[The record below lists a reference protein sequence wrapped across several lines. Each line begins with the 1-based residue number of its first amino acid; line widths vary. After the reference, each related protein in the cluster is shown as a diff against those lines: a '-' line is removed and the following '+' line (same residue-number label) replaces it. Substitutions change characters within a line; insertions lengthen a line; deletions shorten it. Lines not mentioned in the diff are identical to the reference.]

1 MTALDD
7 ITTRSGPERSDH
19 AALDSGLVARDLRA
33 GYAARTIIDG
43 LDLAVPVGEIT
54 ALIGPNACGK
64 STLLGTLSR
73 LVPVQGGSVLLN
85 GVDIHSLPTR
95 EVARRL
101 GILPQS
107 PVAPEGITVAELV
120 TRGRHPH
127 RRFGART
134 PDDDA
139 IVARSMVRTGVADL
153 ASRPVDTLS
162 GGQRQRVWIAMA
174 LAQQTPLLLLDEPTS
189 ALDVAH
195 QIEVLDLLVDLNAE
209 GTTVVVVL
217 HDLAHA
223 ARYASTIVA
232 MKEGAVVAVGPPG
245 EVITAEL
252 VADVFGVRARVLP
265 DPDTGAPLV
274 LVRGRHDL

>member
-1 MTALDD
+1 MTALGDTSSQTD
-7 ITTRSGPERSDH
+7 
-19 AALDSGLVARDLRA
+19 AATPGIPDPHRGLSARALRA
-33 GYAARTIIDG
+33 GYAARTIIGG
-43 LDLAVPVGEIT
+43 LDLAIPARGIT

-64 STLLGTLSR
+64 STLLGTLAR
-73 LVPVQGGSVLLN
+73 LLPVQGGSVLLD
-85 GVDIHSLPTR
+85 GDAIHSLPTR
-95 EVARRL
+95 DVARRL

-127 RRFGART
+127 RRFGVRT
-134 PDDDA
+134 PDDDE
-139 IVARSMVRTGVADL
+139 IVAQALLRTGVADL
-153 ASRPVDTLS
+153 ATRAVDTLS

-195 QIEVLDLLVDLNAE
+195 QIEVLDLLADLDAA

-223 ARYASTIVA
+223 ARYASTVIA
-232 MKEGAVVAVGPPG
+232 MKDGAVVAVGPPRA
-245 EVITAEL
+245 VITAEL
-252 VADVFGVRARVLP
+252 VAEVFGVRARVIA

-274 LVRGRHDL
+274 LVRGRHDS

>member
-7 ITTRSGPERSDH
+7 ITTRNGAERSDH

>member
-1 MTALDD
+1 M
-7 ITTRSGPERSDH
+7 
-19 AALDSGLVARDLRA
+19 
-33 GYAARTIIDG
+33 
-43 LDLAVPVGEIT
+43 PVGEIT

-73 LVPVQGGSVLLN
+73 LVPVQGGAVLLN

-134 PDDDA
+134 PDDDV

-232 MKEGAVVAVGPPG
+232 MKEGAVVAVGPPR